1 MADPPTPTPP
11 AQNVQAPPPS
21 PVAPAPVPGP
31 TARALPQKPPKPTN
45 PFVYL
50 GIPQFVLDWRPS
62 RPGPKMSVFL
72 AVTTTLTGLY
82 VYDRKETKRIQQEY
96 IARVKWMSEQPL
108 DTTERARKVTVLGAR
123 VPEDGELERGAKWFK
138 RYMRPILVASGTD
151 YVLKVG
157 TNPGGLGRT
166 LAHEIRGRRI
176 TEAAQD
182 SEAAAAEVLL
192 GNSPEANVNAVL
204 AAHDLEQEKLQEDG
218 AIILLGRG
226 ALKEYLWALKK
237 GWGEAIDLRQEG
249 RLEGLGLGANER
261 RKDGRWE
268 REEELMSRELEKEDE
283 ARPEGGPFD
292 ERAAPAGLESVGG
305 DESTETP
312 LSSQPVSFLATSP
325 YRSLTMPPPSSS
337 SSSPQGPAQP
347 EPSLILPPSEI
358 PPQPPLLLVPF
369 SYPFGI
375 RTWAGKLAHFW
386 NHRADAKVGG
396 EYALS
401 LVLSQ
406 TRPFDPP
413 RNRDPATGQVAGLID
428 DDFVA
433 TIRRGDEHLSTME
446 DGVPTGSKDL
456 DFLFETEERPEHF
469 KKAYR
474 TLPKGHEYFRRTY
487 YKDELPPKLQ
497 TARELARG
505 EREPTKAEINYPP
518 KIESEL
524 RKERLDKE
532 LRWRR
537 ELEGWAIQRAGS
549 GVSWQDGWEDKLSVI
564 EVPPT
569 QDRLAELERAKQ
581 EWYELQRRKE
591 EDRERYFAEQDRL
604 RGLDQVESLSGG
616 GDDA

>member
-1 MADPPTPTPP
+1 MADPPKPP
-11 AQNVQAPPPS
+11 AQGAVPPVPAPVQA
-21 PVAPAPVPGP
+21 APVPGP
-31 TARALPQKPPKPTN
+31 STRALPQKVHKPTN

-82 VYDRKETKRIQQEY
+82 VYDRREAKRIQQDY

-108 DTTERARKVTVLGAR
+108 ETTERARKVTVLGAR

-182 SEAAAAEVLL
+182 NEAAVAQVLL

-204 AAHDLEQEKLQEDG
+204 AAHDLEQEKLEENG
-218 AIILLGRG
+218 ATVLLGRG

-249 RLEGLGLGANER
+249 KLEGLGLGANER

-268 REEELMSRELEKEDE
+268 REEELMLRQLEKEDE

-292 ERAAPAGLESVGG
+292 ERAAPTGLESVGG
-305 DESTETP
+305 DESTDAP
-312 LSSQPVSFLATSP
+312 LPSQPVSFLATAP
-325 YRSLTMPPPSSS
+325 YKSLNMSPPPASRA
-337 SSSPQGPAQP
+337 PQAPAQP
-347 EPSLILPPSEI
+347 EPPLILPPSDI

-369 SYPFGI
+369 SYPFGM
-375 RTWAGKLAHFW
+375 RTWAGKIAHFW
-386 NHRADAKVGG
+386 NHRSDAKLGG

-406 TRPFDPP
+406 TRPFDAP
-413 RNRDPATGQVAGLID
+413 RNRDSATGQLAGLID

-446 DGVPTGSKDL
+446 DGVPTGSTDL
-456 DFLFETEERPEHF
+456 DFLAETEERPEHF

-474 TLPKGHEYFRRTY
+474 TLPKGHEYLRRTY
-487 YKDELPPKLQ
+487 YNDELPPKLK

-505 EREPTKAEINYPP
+505 EREPTKAEVNYPP

-537 ELEGWAIQRAGS
+537 ELEGWAVQRAGS
-549 GVSWQDGWEDKLSVI
+549 GMSWQDGWEDKLSVI

-569 QDRLAELERAKQ
+569 QDRLAELEQAKR
-581 EWYELQRRKE
+581 EWYDLQKRKE
-591 EDRERYFAEQDRL
+591 EERERFFAEQDRL
-604 RGLDQVESLSGG
+604 RGLDKVESLSAG

>member
-11 AQNVQAPPPS
+11 GQNVQTPAPT
-21 PVAPAPVPGP
+21 PVAPTPVPGP
-31 TARALPQKPPKPTN
+31 STRALPQKVVKPTN

-82 VYDRKETKRIQQEY
+82 VYDRSETKRIQQEY

-108 DTTERARKVTVLGAR
+108 ETTERVRKVTVLGAR

-176 TEAAQD
+176 TEAAQE
-182 SEAAAAEVLL
+182 SEAAAAQVLL

-204 AAHDLEQEKLQEDG
+204 AAHDLEQEKLEENG
-218 AIILLGRG
+218 AIVLLGRG

-249 RLEGLGLGANER
+249 KLEGLGLGANER

-305 DESTETP
+305 AETTETALP
-312 LSSQPVSFLATSP
+312 TQPVSFLAPTP
-325 YRSLTMPPPSSS
+325 YRSITMPPPGSQ
-337 SSSPQGPAQP
+337 PPRAPDQP
-347 EPSLILPPSEI
+347 EPPLILPPSEI
-358 PPQPPLLLVPF
+358 PPQPPLFLVPF

-386 NHRADAKVGG
+386 NHRADAKLGG

-428 DDFVA
+428 DEFVA

-474 TLPKGHEYFRRTY
+474 TLPKGHEYYRRTY
-487 YKDELPPKLQ
+487 YKDELPPKLK

-505 EREPTKAEINYPP
+505 EREPTKAEVNYPP

-549 GVSWQDGWEDKLSVI
+549 GISWRDGWEDKLSVI

-569 QDRLAELERAKQ
+569 QERLAELERGKQ
-581 EWYELQRRKE
+581 EWYELQKRKE
-591 EDRERYFAEQDRL
+591 EERERYFAEQDKL
-604 RGLDQVESLSGG
+604 RGLDKAESL
-616 GDDA
+616 DDEA

>member
-1 MADPPTPTPP
+1 MADPPTPTPSG
-11 AQNVQAPPPS
+11 QNVQTPAPT
-21 PVAPAPVPGP
+21 PVTPTPVPGP
-31 TARALPQKPPKPTN
+31 STRALPQKVVKPTN

-82 VYDRKETKRIQQEY
+82 VYDRSETKRIQQEY

-108 DTTERARKVTVLGAR
+108 ETTERARKVTVLGAR

-176 TEAAQD
+176 TEAAQE
-182 SEAAAAEVLL
+182 SEAAAAQVLL

-204 AAHDLEQEKLQEDG
+204 AAHDLEQEKLEENG
-218 AIILLGRG
+218 AIVLLGRG

-249 RLEGLGLGANER
+249 KLEGLGLGANER

-305 DESTETP
+305 AETTETALP
-312 LSSQPVSFLATSP
+312 TQPVSFLAPTP
-325 YRSLTMPPPSSS
+325 YRPITMPPPGSQ
-337 SSSPQGPAQP
+337 PPRATDDQP
-347 EPSLILPPSEI
+347 EPPLILPPSEI

-386 NHRADAKVGG
+386 NHRADAKLGG

-474 TLPKGHEYFRRTY
+474 TLPKGHEYYRRTY
-487 YKDELPPKLQ
+487 YKDELPPKLK

-505 EREPTKAEINYPP
+505 EREPTKAEVNYPP

-549 GVSWQDGWEDKLSVI
+549 GISWRDGWEDKLSVI

-569 QDRLAELERAKQ
+569 PERLAELERGKQ
-581 EWYELQRRKE
+581 EWYELQKRKE
-591 EDRERYFAEQDRL
+591 EERERFFAEQDRL
-604 RGLDQVESLSGG
+604 RGLDKADSL
-616 GDDA
+616 DEA